1 MKNILTK
8 IKHYEK
14 DLFLSHMALGVEKT
28 PFDRF
33 KKRVCS
39 KLNLLK
45 LNDCDDFKN
54 FKNIEDCFSQKDK
67 IKLELKNK
75 SFRSHTAY
83 TSALKNDLLL
93 NPNLVEAERKF
104 LQAFGM
110 ALS

>member
-14 DLFLSHMALGVEKT
+14 DLFLSSMALGVEKT

-45 LNDCDDFKN
+45 LNDCDDFK
-54 FKNIEDCFSQKDK
+54 I
-67 IKLELKNK
+67 LKTR
-75 SFRSHTAY
+75 FIQR
-83 TSALKNDLLL
+83 
-93 NPNLVEAERKF
+93 
-104 LQAFGM
+104 
-110 ALS
+110 